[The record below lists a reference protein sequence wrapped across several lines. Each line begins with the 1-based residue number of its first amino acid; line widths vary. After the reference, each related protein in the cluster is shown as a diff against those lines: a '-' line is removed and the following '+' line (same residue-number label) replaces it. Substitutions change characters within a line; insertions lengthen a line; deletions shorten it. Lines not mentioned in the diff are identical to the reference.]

1 MGTNK
6 RFISTIAIAA
16 ALLAFW
22 VAMPETAS
30 AFWWDK
36 PRGGQG
42 APEVDPSTI
51 GSAIALAMG
60 GLAVLTDKLRR
71 RR

>member
-6 RFISTIAIAA
+6 QFLSTIAIEA
-16 ALLAFW
+16 ALLAVSF
-22 VAMPETAS
+22 ALPETAS

-51 GSAIALAMG
+51 GSAVAIAMG

-71 RR
+71 R